1 MSVAEKLNLN
11 WRVKTMEIKQIKIFQ
26 NPSLIVVQDLINDW
40 LDKNAGT
47 FTVTKITELQKP
59 ESPTFMVEY
68 TIIDIEAN
76 KVTPFQVIQNA
87 SKKFGR
93 KR

>member
-1 MSVAEKLNLN
+1 M

-26 NPSLIVVQDLINDW
+26 NPNLIVVQDLINDW
-40 LDKNAGT
+40 LNDNAGT

-68 TIIDIEAN
+68 TVIDSVLDKTVSFKLVENITT
-76 KVTPFQVIQNA
+76 KI
-87 SKKFGR
+87 GR
-93 KR
+93 KK